1 MIHLK
6 KINFFAFVLFTA
18 YSFQAQIGMGTWRL
32 HVATGKAID
41 VANSDQYIFT
51 AYENGILRYD
61 FDTKEKKIYTQ
72 VQGLSDIEISSIL
85 FDSLQNALYVGY
97 KNGNID
103 KITPTQTINISAL
116 AQASIP
122 GSKKINKFYRDEQ
135 YLYVATD
142 FSVLQIDPIKD
153 EIK

>member
-61 FDTKEKKIYTQ
+61 FDTKEKKIYTEE
-72 VQGLSDIEISSIL
+72 VQ
-85 FDSLQNALYVGY
+85 
-97 KNGNID
+97 
-103 KITPTQTINISAL
+103 TQTKMGYHL
-116 AQASIP
+116 
-122 GSKKINKFYRDEQ
+122 KKKLIY
-135 YLYVATD
+135 
-142 FSVLQIDPIKD
+142 
-153 EIK
+153 